1 VRVNENKQKTR
12 KPWSKQKHKSKQ

>member
-1 VRVNENKQKTR
+1 VQVNENKQKTR